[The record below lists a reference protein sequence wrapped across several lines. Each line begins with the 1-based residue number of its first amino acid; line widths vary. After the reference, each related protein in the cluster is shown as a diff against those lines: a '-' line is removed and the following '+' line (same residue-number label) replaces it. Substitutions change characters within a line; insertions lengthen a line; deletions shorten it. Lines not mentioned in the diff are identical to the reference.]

1 MYYETD
7 YLAHHGVKGQKWGVR
22 RYQNKDGTLTEAGK
36 AKAKELKKKDVS
48 TLSGSEKKLL
58 ILDKN
63 DTKLR
68 AQKTKE
74 AKAKR
79 ADDVEKGKVKSKDM
93 TNEEMQKRIA
103 RLKLE
108 KDYNEL
114 VRDQQKA
121 DKENDMSARFID
133 KFKTSLVDKLAS
145 DVGADLISQ
154 AIKAAM
160 AKAINES
167 IGSTTVYANNQKKK

>member
-7 YLAHHGVKGQKWGVR
+7 YLAHYGVVGMKWGVR

-36 AKAKELKKKDVS
+36 AKAKELKKKDAS
-48 TLSGSEKKLL
+48 SLTNSEKKLL

-63 DTKLR
+63 DTKIK
-68 AQKTKE
+68 AQRTKE

-79 ADDVEKGKVKSKDM
+79 AEDVEKGKVNSKDM
-93 TNEEMQKRIA
+93 TNEEMQKRIT

-114 VRDQQKA
+114 VRDQKKA
-121 DKENDMSARFID
+121 NIENDMNARFVD

-167 IGSTTVYANNQKKK
+167 VGKQTVYANNQKKK

>member
-7 YLAHHGVKGQKWGVR
+7 YLAHYGVVGMKWGVR

-36 AKAKELKKKDVS
+36 AKAKEIKKKDAS
-48 TLSGSEKKLL
+48 TLTNSEKKLL

-63 DTKLR
+63 DTKIKTQR
-68 AQKTKE
+68 TKE
-74 AKAKR
+74 EKAKR
-79 ADDVEKGKVKSKDM
+79 AEDVEKGKIKSKDM
-93 TNEEMQKRIA
+93 TSEEIQKRID

-121 DKENDMSARFID
+121 DKENDMRARFID

-154 AIKAAM
+154 AIKASM
-160 AKAINES
+160 AKAINDS
-167 IGSTTVYANNQKKK
+167 IGKQTVYANNQKKK

>member
-1 MYYETD
+1 MYYESN
-7 YLAHHGVKGQKWGVR
+7 YLSHYGVVGQKWGVR

-36 AKAKELKKKDVS
+36 ARAKELKKKDPS
-48 TLSGSEKKLL
+48 SLSASEKKL
-58 ILDKN
+58 ILADKN
-63 DTKLR
+63 DSKIR
-68 AQKTKE
+68 AQRTKE

-79 ADDVEKGKVKSKDM
+79 QEDVNSGKVKSKDL
-93 TNEEMQKRIA
+93 TSEEMKSRID

-108 KDYNEL
+108 KEYNDL
-114 VRDQQKA
+114 VRDQKKS
-121 DKENDMSARFID
+121 DSENDMSKRFVD

-154 AIKAAM
+154 AVKAAM

-167 IGSTTVYANNQKKK
+167 VGSTTVYANNQKKK